1 METGWDKSKE
11 IMTYVESCVRL
22 CWLLSIQDPP
32 MKLSWPE
39 EGVEINEHVKV
50 YTKHGKRV
58 HYTVW
63 PALYLH
69 ENGALLSKGVVQPY

>member
-32 MKLSWPE
+32 MKLLWPE
-39 EGVEINEHVKV
+39 EGSEINEHVNV

-58 HYTVW
+58 RYTVW